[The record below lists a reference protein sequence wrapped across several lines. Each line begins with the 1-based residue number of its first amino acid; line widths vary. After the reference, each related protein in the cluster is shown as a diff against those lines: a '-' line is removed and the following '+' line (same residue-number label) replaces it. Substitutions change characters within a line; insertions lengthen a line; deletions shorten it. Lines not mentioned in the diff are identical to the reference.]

1 MTETLIVGATMA
13 VSLGS
18 ALLMQKALLGAMLYA
33 IDPKDKPDTAGKAT
47 SLCASRVSCSSTW
60 SDAP

>member
-33 IDPKDKPDTAGKAT
+33 IDPKRQAGHRRQ
-47 SLCASRVSCSSTW
+47 SN
-60 SDAP
+60 